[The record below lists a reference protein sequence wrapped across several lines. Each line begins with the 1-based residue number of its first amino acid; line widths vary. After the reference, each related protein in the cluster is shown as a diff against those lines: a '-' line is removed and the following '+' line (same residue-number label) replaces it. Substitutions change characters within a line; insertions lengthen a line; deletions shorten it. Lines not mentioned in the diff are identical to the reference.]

1 MVSLTKSFAL
11 ISITFLSILL
21 TGCNLLSKPAEVE
34 PEKSIENNFSFEQ
47 IMAQVQNNEQEK
59 YDDPTKFMPNKHHKT
74 LASYV
79 EQMALKITDNMQVSP
94 ENTAIAVTSFVDL
107 DSSLN
112 TASQLGNQLSE
123 TFMNQL
129 QKFGYTAVDI
139 KTADLITV
147 SNQGDFAFTRDAHRL
162 TNQDIASHVLSGTLI
177 YRENGVVVNARVI
190 NIQNKRLAASSR
202 IFIPFYVLNKEDIYL
217 SSN

>member
-1 MVSLTKSFAL
+1 MLNLTKYFAL

-21 TGCNLLSKPAEVE
+21 TGCNLLSKPVE
-34 PEKSIENNFSFEQ
+34 AKPEKNIESNFSFDQ
-47 IMAQVQNNEQEK
+47 IMAQVQNNEHEK
-59 YDDPTKFMPNKHHKT
+59 YVDPTKFMPNKHHKT

-79 EQMALKITDNMQVSP
+79 EQMALRMTDNMQVLP
-94 ENTAIAVTSFVDL
+94 ENAAIAVTSFVDL

-129 QKFGYTAVDI
+129 QKFGYTAVDF
-139 KTADLITV
+139 KTVDLITA
-147 SNQGDFAFTRDAHRL
+147 SNQGDFAFTRDTRKL
-162 TNQDIASHVLSGTLI
+162 TSKNIASHVLSGTLI

-190 NIQNKRLAASSR
+190 NIKNKRLVASSR
-202 IFIPFYVLNKEDIYL
+202 VFIPLYVLNKEDIYL